1 MSVSPRIRRAASA
14 DLDGI
19 LDLERLFPGDRMS
32 RAALRRFL
40 RSDRAA
46 IWVAVWRGCITGA
59 LVMLTRQGSRWARV
73 YSLVVDPVVRGRG
86 LGQRLV
92 RTAEREAG
100 KRGCTGMS
108 LEVRTDNGP
117 ARALYARLGYREVA
131 TLPTYY
137 DDNAP
142 GVRLR
147 KRFASL

>member
-1 MSVSPRIRRAASA
+1 MSVSPRVRRARSA

-19 LDLERLFPGDRMS
+19 LNLERLFPGDRMS

-40 RSDRAA
+40 QNERAA
-46 IWVAVWRGCITGA
+46 IWVAVWRGGLVAA
-59 LVMLTRQGSRWARV
+59 LVMLTRQGSRWARI

-86 LGQRLV
+86 LGLRLV
-92 RTAEREAG
+92 RTAEREARR
-100 KRGCTGMS
+100 RGCIGMS

-117 ARALYARLGYREVA
+117 ARALYTRLGYLEA
-131 TLPTYY
+131 AALPAYY

-147 KRFASL
+147 KRFMG